1 MAQRSNGI
9 VFTLACTI
17 LFIASV
23 GCNTTKYL
31 KDGQYLLRSNTV
43 KLKSDRS
50 ITKKGELKDNLEGL
64 IVQKPNTYF
73 LGFMP
78 YKVWLYN
85 NRYEKYQR
93 DTNNFQLK
101 SKTVE
106 KPAVYDSASKEK
118 TAINIKGYLF
128 QQGYFYAYV
137 TDTTRFR
144 GKRAFVTY
152 KVNTGTN
159 YLINKVTTDVPDSA
173 IAQILRENFSE
184 TKLKNKAEFS
194 YPLLQEEQSRITMVM
209 RDYGYYKFNNDNITF
224 ELDTLVGSYT
234 RDVENP
240 FETTLN
246 LITFQKRSKK
256 PTLNIRVIL
265 RADEDPKAF
274 EKYAISRV
282 RVFPDFVGRE
292 DIRDSSMIEKTI
304 DNITFRYHNYYVHE
318 KVLLRHIFME
328 PNKYYSQSNYDLT
341 ISKLNE
347 LGIFQTSR
355 VTLSEDST
363 RKEEGNWLNCTII
376 LTPGKKLDFN
386 TNLEGSTG
394 NTYAAG
400 SAATIS
406 FRNRNVAKG
415 ANLLTTTLSAG
426 IELRY
431 DSTGTTLSDHLKL
444 LTRSAGF
451 NTSLDMP
458 KFVVPFNIKNFSKAT
473 TPRTVFGAGINL
485 LDRVQYFNLINTSA
499 SMTYKWKETKTK
511 SWEITP
517 AFINDIRLPY
527 ISDTFKKRLA
537 DNSFLRNTYKQTFI
551 EGENIAF
558 IFSDK
563 DKKFGRNYSYL
574 RLSLEE
580 AGGIMKGLSSVFGNN
595 STNYAQY
602 VKFDFDAEHFFT
614 LPSSMFAF
622 RFYGGIGLPY
632 DKSSVL
638 PYIKQYFVGGAYSIR
653 GWRIRQLGP
662 GSYSDSSRAVNLID
676 RTGDI
681 KLELNGEYRFDVIQL
696 FAGAIK
702 LKGALFAD
710 AGNIWLANKS
720 ASYPG
725 GEFAFNKLGHD
736 IAVST
741 GTGARLDIGGFFVV
755 RFDVAFPVK
764 NPAYPEN
771 GGWVADQFFGYRS
784 WARDNLVYNFAINY
798 PF

>member
-1 MAQRSNGI
+1 M
-9 VFTLACTI
+9 
-17 LFIASV
+17 FIGSV
-23 GCNTTKYL
+23 GCNTTRHL
-31 KDGQYLLRSNTV
+31 KEGEYLLRSNTV
-43 KLKSDRS
+43 KLKSDKS

-64 IVQKPNTYF
+64 IAQKPNTYF
-73 LGFMP
+73 LGFIP

-85 NRYEKYQR
+85 NRYEKYQK

-106 KPAVYDSASKEK
+106 RPVIYDSASKEK
-118 TAINIKGYLF
+118 TAINIRGYLF
-128 QQGYFYAYV
+128 QQGYFYSDV
-137 TDTTRFR
+137 TDTTVFR
-144 GKRAFVTY
+144 GKKAYVTY
-152 KVNTGTN
+152 KVKTNTN
-159 YLINKVTTDVPDSA
+159 YLINEVTTDVPDST
-173 IAQILRENFSE
+173 IAGILRDNFSE
-184 TKLKNKAEFS
+184 TKLKKKAEFS
-194 YPLLQEEQSRITMVM
+194 YPLLQEEQSRITSVL
-209 RDYGYYKFNNDNITF
+209 RDYGYYKFSNDNVTF
-224 ELDTLVGSYT
+224 ELDTLTDNYA
-234 RDVENP
+234 RDIENP

-246 LITFQKRSKK
+246 LITFQKRSNKK
-256 PTLNIRVIL
+256 PTLNIRIIL
-265 RADEDPKAF
+265 RADEDVKAF
-274 EKYAISRV
+274 EKYGVSKV
-282 RVFPDFVGRE
+282 RVFPDFIGRD
-292 DIRDSSMIEKTI
+292 DIRDTAMVEKTMEG
-304 DNITFRYHNYYVHE
+304 ITFRYHNYYVHE
-318 KVLLRHIFME
+318 KVLLRHIFLE
-328 PNKYYSQSNYDLT
+328 PDKYYSQSNYDQT

-355 VTLSEDST
+355 IILIEDTT
-363 RKEEGNWLNCTII
+363 RNDGGNWLNCIII

-394 NTYAAG
+394 STYAAG
-400 SAATIS
+400 SAAAVS
-406 FRNRNVAKG
+406 FRNRNLGKG
-415 ANLLTTTLSAG
+415 ANLLTMTVSGG
-426 IELRY
+426 IELWY
-431 DSTGTTLSDHLKL
+431 DSLGTRFTDRFKL

-458 KFVVPFNIKNFSKAT
+458 KFLVPFNIKNFSKRT
-473 TPRTVFGAGINL
+473 TPRTILGAGINL
-485 LDRVQYFNLINTSA
+485 LDRVTYFNLINTSG
-499 SMTYKWKETKTK
+499 SITYKWRETQTK
-511 SWEITP
+511 NWEVTP
-517 AFINDIRLPY
+517 MFINDIRLPY

-563 DKKFGRNYSYL
+563 EKKFGRNYSYL
-574 RLSLEE
+574 RLGLEE
-580 AGGIMKGLSSVFGNN
+580 AGGIMSGLTSIFG
-595 STNYAQY
+595 STTTNYAQY
-602 VKFDFDAEHFFT
+602 VKIDFDAEHFFT
-614 LPSSMFAF
+614 LPASMFAF
-622 RFYGGIGLPY
+622 RFYGGVGMPY

-662 GSYSDSSRAVNLID
+662 GSYSDSSKALNLID

-720 ASYPG
+720 TSYPG
-725 GEFAFNKLGHD
+725 GEFAFNKLGRD
-736 IAVST
+736 IAIST
-741 GTGARLDIGGFFVV
+741 GTGARLDIGGFFVL

-764 NPAYPEN
+764 NPAYPYN
-771 GGWVADQFFGYRS
+771 GGWVANQFFGYHN